1 MSTAT
6 LPLPTQEMPTNPIP
20 ANAVPPA
27 PRDVPAGIHR
37 IILTGFMGSGKT
49 STGALLAERLGWTFL
64 DLDREIERRDGR
76 TVPQI
81 FAAAG
86 EKGGEAHFRR
96 LESAALASLLGR
108 RHLVLALGGGAPET
122 LGNRLLLE
130 QTPHTA
136 VVYLSAN
143 LPTLLARCSAQAA
156 DPAATARP
164 NLADPAAAERR
175 FHLRRPLYERIA
187 AHTIDTADALPRR
200 NHRRHPHRPPPSRS
214 PR

>member
-6 LPLPTQEMPTNPIP
+6 LDMPTKPKP
-20 ANAVPPA
+20 ATHPTPAARAVL
-27 PRDVPAGIHR
+27 HR
-37 IILTGFMGSGKT
+37 IVLTGFMGSGKT
-49 STGALLAERLGWTFL
+49 STGALLAERLGWNFL

-76 TVPQI
+76 TIPQI
-81 FAAAG
+81 FSAPG

-96 LESAALASLLGR
+96 LESAALASLLGQ

-136 VVYLSAN
+136 VVYLSASFD
-143 LPTLLARCSAQAA
+143 TLIARCAAQAA
-156 DPAATARP
+156 DPTATARP
-164 NLADPAAAERR
+164 NLSDLTLAEHR
-175 FHLRRPLYERIA
+175 FHLRHPHYQRIA
-187 AHTIDTADALPRR
+187 AHTIDTASLTVDQAADAILSAL
-200 NHRRHPHRPPPSRS
+200 HQPPS